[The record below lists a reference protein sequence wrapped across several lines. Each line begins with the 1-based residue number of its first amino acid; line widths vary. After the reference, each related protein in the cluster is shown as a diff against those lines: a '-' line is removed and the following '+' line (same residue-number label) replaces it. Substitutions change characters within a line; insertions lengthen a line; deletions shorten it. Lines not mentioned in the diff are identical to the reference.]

1 MKKDNALKTT
11 QHLKV
16 KTKRL
21 NRSKAGDIGIDIM
34 LILLAAFMVLPM
46 VYVIGNSFKQFDEL
60 FVFPPR
66 FWPRNPTFSNYT
78 DLFTVLSS
86 SWVPITRYLFN
97 TVFVTV
103 VGGVAHIF
111 ISSLAAYALSKF
123 KFPGRNTIF
132 QTVVLSLMFSATVTS
147 IPSFL
152 IIAKLGILDTSW
164 SLILPA
170 IQSSLG
176 LYLMKQ
182 FMDQLIHDSL
192 LEAARI
198 DGAGETRIFFQI
210 VMPLVKPAWLTLMI
224 LTIQSLWNSTGS
236 GYIFSEEIKMLPTA
250 LSQITATGI
259 ARAGVSAAITVI
271 MMLVPIVTFVF
282 SQSQMIET
290 MATSGMKD

>member
-1 MKKDNALKTT
+1 MKQNEAIKAKK
-11 QHLKV
+11 LKV

-21 NRSKAGDIGIDIM
+21 NRSKAGDVGIDIA

-46 VYVIGNSFKQFDEL
+46 VYVIGNSFKSFDEL

-66 FWPRNPTFSNYT
+66 FIPLNPTPSNYL
-78 DLFTVLSS
+78 DLFTVLST
-86 SWVPITRYLFN
+86 SWVPISRYLFN

-111 ISSLAAYALSKF
+111 ISSLAAYALCKF
-123 KFPGRNTIF
+123 KFPGREALF
-132 QTVVLSLMFSATVTS
+132 QMVVLSLMFSATVTQ

-152 IIAKLGILDTSW
+152 IIAKLGLLDTSW

-170 IQSSLG
+170 ISSSLG

-182 FMDQLIHDSL
+182 FMEQLIHDSL

-198 DGAGETRIFFQI
+198 DGAGEIRIFGQI

-224 LTIQSLWNSTGS
+224 LTIQSLWNATGS

-271 MMLVPIVTFVF
+271 MMLVPIMTFVF